1 MIDNTTVP
9 LPEMIDDERVKVTDD
24 VLHNQSITSRYGAF
38 IHSCP
43 IFPILRCIMNN
54 MYQFDEMTNKGQL
67 SDLLNNAIAINRQLD
82 DFTQSLPA
90 PLQCLHLQSHVPAHD
105 GNIRQQQQILARR

>member
-9 LPEMIDDERVKVTDD
+9 LPEIIDDERVQVSEAH
-24 VLHNQSITSRYGAF
+24 HNEGLTSRYGAF

-43 IFPILRCIMNN
+43 LFPILRRIMNCI
-54 MYQFDEMTNKGQL
+54 YQFDDTANKSQL

-82 DFTQSLPA
+82 DFTESLPNS
-90 PLQCLHLQSHVPAHD
+90 LQYLQSQSHVPTHD
-105 GNIRQQQQILARR
+105 NHMRQQQQVLARR